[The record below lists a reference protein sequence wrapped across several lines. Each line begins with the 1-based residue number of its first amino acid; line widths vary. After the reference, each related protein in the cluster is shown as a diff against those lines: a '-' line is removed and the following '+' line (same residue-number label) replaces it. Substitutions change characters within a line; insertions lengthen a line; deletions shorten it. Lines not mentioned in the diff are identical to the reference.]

1 MPKKVDEST
10 VIQFNLKWFITII
23 GSIIISFGSFY
34 FGVQKPNN
42 DSIKDYM
49 KELMEG
55 ERKYQDLRFEK
66 LDEMQI
72 TIDGLKKS
80 VEDLSKRDDDLNRLK
95 ERSNTGGSLGN

>member
-80 VEDLSKRDDDLNRLK
+80 IEDLSKRDDDLNRLK

>member
-95 ERSNTGGSLGN
+95 ERSNTGGSLGD